1 MELSI
6 DTSTRYASLGLS
18 EQGIS
23 TLELTW
29 HSGRNHSVEL
39 VPAIRQLLK
48 RAAISI
54 DGIKAVIVAR
64 GPGGFSALRVGI
76 STAKAL
82 AAARHIPL
90 VAVGT
95 LDVEAAPYTGLGL
108 PVCALIDAGHGWLYA
123 GYFYECAQKSGDGQY
138 QVINTTELAATIQSP
153 TVFCGEGV
161 DAVADLLR
169 YNLGANA
176 LVVDTPM
183 PTRRAAVLAR
193 LGYMRL
199 AAGKTD
205 DPESLQPLYIRGSQ
219 YERAERG
226 RATT

>member
-18 EQGIS
+18 EQGMSI
-23 TLELTW
+23 LELTW
-29 HSGRNHSVEL
+29 RSDRNHSVEL
-39 VPAIRQLLK
+39 VPSIRQLLE
-48 RAAISI
+48 RAGIST
-54 DGIKAVIVAR
+54 DRIKAVFVAR

-82 AAARHIPL
+82 AAARRIPL

-108 PVCALIDAGHGWLYA
+108 PVCALIDAGRGRLYA
-123 GYFYECAQKSGDGQY
+123 GYFYKHTQKSGDVQY
-138 QVINTTELAATIQSP
+138 QVTETTELAATIQSP
-153 TVFCGEGV
+153 TVFCGEGAG
-161 DAVADLLR
+161 AVAKLLR

-176 LVVDTPM
+176 MVVDAPV

-193 LGYMRL
+193 LGYTRL

-226 RATT
+226 RAAT

>member
-18 EQGIS
+18 EQGVS

-29 HSGRNHSVEL
+29 RSDRNHSVEL
-39 VPAIRQLLK
+39 VPAIRQILEQ
-48 RAAISI
+48 AGTCT
-54 DGIKAVIVAR
+54 DGIEAVIVAR

-95 LDVEAAPYTGLGL
+95 LDIEAAPYTGLGL
-108 PVCALIDAGHGWLYA
+108 PVCALIDAGRERLYA
-123 GYFYECAQKSGDGQY
+123 GYFNECAEKSEDGQY
-138 QVINTTELAATIQSP
+138 QVINTAELAAAIQSP
-153 TVFCGEGV
+153 TVFCGEGAG
-161 DAVADLLR
+161 AVAELLR
-169 YNLGANA
+169 HNLGANA

-183 PTRRAAVLAR
+183 PTRRAAVLGQ
-193 LGYMRL
+193 LGYTRL
-199 AAGKTD
+199 AAGKTA

-226 RATT
+226 RAAT